1 MIKTRLTEAFG
12 LDHPVISAPMA
23 FAAGGALAASVSRAG
38 GLGLIGG
45 AYGDPDWIEQQF
57 QAAGNTEVGCGV
69 ITWAVAER
77 PEIVGGI
84 LQHKPRALFLSFAD
98 PKSFIDMADAADVP
112 VICQVQTLKDAKHAI
127 ECGARVIVAQG
138 SEAGGH
144 GESRGTFTLVPEI
157 ADFIAAKSPDTLLC
171 AAGGIADG
179 RGLAASL
186 MLGADGVL
194 IGSRFWASEEAL
206 VHPNML
212 EAAFNSTGDD
222 TVRSSVMDI
231 ARRLNWPD
239 RYTGCDDATDK
250 VSTKRQSASPRT
262 ELSGR
267 RFRCLRLGRRGK
279 AKSART
285 AVRARRN
292 PVSGFSDQQCRRF
305 RKTGGGIDDT
315 GLGRVSRSNFT
326 TRSRGKQNRNLDQVR
341 QGQDDLFPQ

>member
-77 PEIVGGI
+77 PEIVEGI

-157 ADFIAAKSPDTLLC
+157 ADFIAVKSPDTLLC

-239 RYTGCDDATDK
+239 RYTARVLKNDFTD
-250 VSTKRQSASPRT
+250 QWH
-262 ELSGR
+262 E
-267 RFRCLRLGRRGK
+267 
-279 AKSART
+279 
-285 AVRARRN
+285 
-292 PVSGFSDQQCRRF
+292 
-305 RKTGGGIDDT
+305 
-315 GLGRVSRSNFT
+315 
-326 TRSRGKQNRNLDQVR
+326 NLD
-341 QGQDDLFPQ
+341 GLLEDQDKQADLWRAAWVEGNTDIANTFVGEVAGLIKNVQPAAEILSSIVADAHALLNRGS